1 MAGNKDIG
9 LLLFNSV
16 SSPFLNIG
24 ITLAILSLS
33 ENIPVLKTWVVI
45 KVSALLDHI
54 LLPLCVL

>member
-16 SSPFLNIG
+16 SSPFLNVG

-33 ENIPVLKTWVVI
+33 ENIPVLKT
-45 KVSALLDHI
+45 
-54 LLPLCVL
+54 